1 MPLPKL
7 SPLQSRLAA
16 SLFASIML
24 LLLYLFFSLPNF
36 AYAADVNSIQP
47 EDHNHEQLL
56 DFPLLDDFHEL
67 ELREEEYESE
77 FFGVDRSIIGR
88 ATTQPTGLVNNRVEA
103 TNVQLGQ
110 SFYYVF
116 TNASL
121 WGSKSPAAP
130 GLPSQI
136 KLHKRRLVTS
146 DNPIYRLNSGSDDD
160 DDDDGEESELKR
172 RQDISELETNRTL
185 YITVTT
191 CDQPTSDTTT
201 NPPPQLQLYVSQS
214 ANNTNPG
221 PDQSS
226 DLQEVIALEGGY
238 ALHVVNATGD
248 VYMGIY
254 AQNATE
260 YSTGVYSAQI
270 AASIDAPFH
279 TYWNST
285 DPNLFLVDSDDF
297 SALLFTD
304 PFIADATNT
313 TLLAE
318 WMDHAP
324 PYVIFASDAT
334 DTSLVGIERS
344 YCGLKTKAQVQENR
358 PGQTVST
365 IVTGMT
371 SIGNLT
377 LPRQQFFVNGLGA
390 GKTYNVMLA
399 MDGNS
404 TDSGNFVVGGGGQ
417 VFKQTQFDML
427 QDGNCAVIYDL
438 SFCDQTAYSVPSNPN
453 VFPNMSALAAFY
465 DNATQASFANFEKVL
480 AQIPCETT
488 SSAQY
493 SLARNCDDCREA
505 YKSWLCAVS
514 IPRCT
519 DFTKEKPWLQPRAMG
534 QPFPNGTL
542 LPARDREI
550 AKQTPGVNISRN
562 ARIDELLV
570 PGPYKEVL
578 PCDELCFNLV
588 RSCPAVMGFNCP
600 QAGDIGFNES
610 YGVYPQFPGDDSGRI
625 SNITCNSPGTIYYLS
640 AGGRVPPSTVFVCLG
655 LLVGVLFI

>member
-16 SLFASIML
+16 SLCASIML
-24 LLLYLFFSLPNF
+24 LLLYLFFSVPSF
-36 AYAADVNSIQP
+36 AYATDVDSIQP

-77 FFGVDRSIIGR
+77 FFGVERSIIGR
-88 ATTQPTGLVNNRVEA
+88 ATTQPTGLVNNRIEA

-121 WGSKSPAAP
+121 WGTKSPATP

-136 KLHKRRLVTS
+136 RLHKRRLVRS
-146 DNPIYRLNSGSDDD
+146 DDPAFRLDGGSDEN
-160 DDDDGEESELKR
+160 GEGPELKR
-172 RQDISELETNRTL
+172 RQEISEPETNRTL

-191 CDQPTSDTTT
+191 CDQPTSETTT

-221 PDQSS
+221 PGQDST
-226 DLQEVIALEGGY
+226 LQEMITLEGGY
-238 ALHVVNATGD
+238 VLHEVNATGD
-248 VYMGIY
+248 IYMSIY

-285 DPNLFLVDSDDF
+285 DPNLFLVDSDDY

-334 DTSLVGIERS
+334 DTSIVGIERS
-344 YCGLKTKAQVQENR
+344 YCGLKTKAQVQANR

-390 GKTYNVMLA
+390 GKSYNVMLA

-404 TDSGNFVVGGGGQ
+404 TNSGNFVVGGGGQ

-493 SLARNCDDCREA
+493 SLARDCSDCREA

-519 DFTKEKPWLQPRAMG
+519 DFTKEKDWLQPRAMG
-534 QPFPNGTL
+534 QPFPNGTF

-550 AKQTPGVNISRN
+550 AKQTPGVNVSRN

-588 RSCPAVMGFNCP
+588 RSCPAIMGFNCP
-600 QAGDIGFNES
+600 QLGDIGFAES
-610 YGVYPQFPGDDSGRI
+610 YGVYPRFPGDDSGRI
-625 SNITCNSPGTIYYLS
+625 SNIT
-640 AGGRVPPSTVFVCLG
+640 
-655 LLVGVLFI
+655 